1 MLRSFLVLVACG
13 RWFAA
18 AGGPGSHRVAF
29 GSMCVATTCKRC
41 VRGASQ
47 DHDLYG
53 RCAASAC
60 SLLRFE
66 NLAHVPIVY
75 VVDAGFPDMLRRAFD
90 AHRVGTINATM
101 DWPASPRFPAAPG
114 RAYTFHKLNFWR
126 LPLRAL
132 LFFDSDGLFRRD
144 PLSLLHDLARR
155 SVALAASKFAHARG
169 KQYFNTGL
177 VFLRSSPE
185 TYALLEAAW
194 VRGAFKT
201 WGNSDAEV
209 TEQDVVI
216 HVFSGA
222 LKANF
227 SQLDVCANFRHARR
241 AYQKECLRNETR
253 ILLKHGVYHFGK
265 NEADVGHTFIST
277 STCGTLNA
285 TRRTAPVLRGRL
297 AQPPGSLDFVAW
309 APSIV
314 PDTRVLSRAAS
325 GA

>member
-29 GSMCVATTCKRC
+29 GSMCVAATCKRC

-53 RCAASAC
+53 R
-60 SLLRFE
+60 
-66 NLAHVPIVY
+66 
-75 VVDAGFPDMLRRAFD
+75 
-90 AHRVGTINATM
+90 
-101 DWPASPRFPAAPG
+101 PASPRFPAAPG

-132 LFFDSDGLFRRD
+132 LFFNSDWLFRRD

-177 VFLRSSPE
+177 VFLRSSPK

-194 VRGAFKT
+194 
-201 WGNSDAEV
+201 V

-241 AYQKECLRNETR
+241 AYQKECLHNETR
-253 ILLKHGVYHFGK
+253 ILLKHGVYHFGE

-309 APSIV
+309 AP
-314 PDTRVLSRAAS
+314 
-325 GA
+325 G